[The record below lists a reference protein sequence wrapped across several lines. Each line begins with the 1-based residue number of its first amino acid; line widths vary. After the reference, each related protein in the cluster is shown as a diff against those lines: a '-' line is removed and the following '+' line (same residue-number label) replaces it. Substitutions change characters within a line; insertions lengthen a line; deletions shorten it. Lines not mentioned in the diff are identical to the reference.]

1 METATINKPIH
12 RGDTKDIAE
21 IVANSMDAEL
31 FDLKDFKP
39 YTMNEYDII
48 GLDSQL
54 YWFKP
59 HNKLKMFI
67 EDLYR
72 VENKKVFII
81 STSIYRKNLLDA

>member
-1 METATINKPIH
+1 METAVINKPIH
-12 RGDTKDIAE
+12 RGDANDIAE
-21 IVANSMDAEL
+21 IVANSLDAEL
-31 FDLKDFKP
+31 FDLKDFNP
-39 YTMNEYDII
+39 YIMKEYDII

-81 STSIYRKNLLDA
+81 STGKYRKNLLDA